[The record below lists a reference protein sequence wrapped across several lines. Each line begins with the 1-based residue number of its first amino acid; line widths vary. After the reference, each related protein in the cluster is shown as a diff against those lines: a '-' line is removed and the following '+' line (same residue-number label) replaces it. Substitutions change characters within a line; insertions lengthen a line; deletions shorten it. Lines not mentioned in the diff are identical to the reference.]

1 MVQWIARKPP
11 KLKMWVRLPPRA
23 LESVLAR
30 SDEVNRMIQLENDHR
45 DVSCGHFYVIN
56 KTVSHCQIDG
66 DNGFM
71 YIVAVFSFHF
81 Q

>member
-1 MVQWIARKPP
+1 
-11 KLKMWVRLPPRA
+11 
-23 LESVLAR
+23 VLAR